1 MRVSAKLGA
10 VCLAL
15 CVVPAACSDLTG
27 VSSLELEQVVTRDG
41 VSFAAQAIPAAILDR
56 LSQHK
61 LVVVGETHLLRE
73 HQEFMAELVQDLHS
87 RGFRQ
92 LLLEFP
98 HMADWLLADFVQD
111 WGLEGWQP
119 PNWAFGLLCTA
130 IRDFNRTLPE
140 EQRIQ
145 VRGIDVNLSDYGGVD
160 DFLALMRTLSEH
172 LSDPGPLD
180 AFLAAQHDP
189 PEVHEE
195 ALTALRDNLQ
205 ARRSELIVLWGSY
218 WYDTV
223 AEMVDVELV
232 SVTVRAIRDDD
243 YDQSVKTRENEMKRL
258 ADVRLAGYAHRTL
271 LNAGGNHAQKERLK
285 GTEQEWLGDYL
296 VHRSASVGGS
306 SIVLAFVAAKIV
318 SGSTVQ
324 YDILDDSADDELF
337 RLMYERW
344 PEEIVFMP
352 LDDPMFT
359 TSGVKMNFEGQ
370 IHRGAPK
377 RHYDVF
383 LQYPLAHR
391 VLLP

>member
-1 MRVSAKLGA
+1 MRAEAKLS
-10 VCLAL
+10 VFCFAL
-15 CVVPAACSDLTG
+15 FALPAGCSDLTG
-27 VSSLELEQVVTRDG
+27 VSSLELEQVVARDG
-41 VSFAAQAIPAAILDR
+41 VSFAAESIPIGVLDR
-56 LSQHK
+56 LAQHK
-61 LVVVGETHLLRE
+61 LVVVGETHLIRE
-73 HQEFMAELVQDLHS
+73 HQEFMAELVQELHS

-119 PNWAFGLLCTA
+119 PTWSFGLLCTA

-140 EQRIQ
+140 DQRIQ
-145 VRGIDVNLSDYGGVD
+145 VRGIDVNLSDYGGLN

-172 LSDPGPLD
+172 LSDPGPID
-180 AFLAAQHDP
+180 AFLSAQHHP

-195 ALTALRDNLQ
+195 ALTGLRDDLQ
-205 ARRSELIVLWGSY
+205 ARRTELIDAWGSY

-232 SVTVRAIRDDD
+232 SVTVRAIREDD
-243 YDQSVKTRENEMKRL
+243 YDQSVKTREKEMKRL

-271 LNAGGNHAQKERLK
+271 LNVGGNHAQKERLK

-296 VHRSASVGGS
+296 VHRSAEVGGS
-306 SIVLAFVAAKIV
+306 SIVLGFVAAKV
-318 SGSTVQ
+318 VLGSAVQ
-324 YDILDDSADDELF
+324 YDILDDSPEDEIF
-337 RLMYERW
+337 RLMYETW
-344 PEEIVFMP
+344 PEQIVFMP
-352 LDDPMFT
+352 LDDPIFA

-370 IHRGAPK
+370 IHRSSPK

-383 LQYPLAHR
+383 VQYPLAHR
-391 VLLP
+391 VPLP

>member
-1 MRVSAKLGA
+1 MRRVAKLSV
-10 VCLAL
+10 VCFAL
-15 CVVPAACSDLTG
+15 FVVPAGCSELTG
-27 VSSLELEQVVTRDG
+27 VSSLELEQVVARDG
-41 VSFAAQAIPAAILDR
+41 VSFAAESIPIGVLDR
-56 LSQHK
+56 LAQHK
-61 LVVVGETHLLRE
+61 LVVVGETHLIRE

-119 PNWAFGLLCTA
+119 PPWSFGLLATA
-130 IRDFNRTLPE
+130 IRDFNRTRPE
-140 EQRIQ
+140 DQRIQ

-160 DFLALMRTLSEH
+160 DFLAVTRALSDH
-172 LSDPGPLD
+172 LSDPGPID
-180 AFLAAQHDP
+180 AFLAAQHFP

-195 ALTALRDNLQ
+195 ALTALRDDLE
-205 ARRSELIVLWGSY
+205 ARRTELIAAWGSY

-232 SVTVRAIRDDD
+232 SVTVRAMRDDD

-258 ADVRLAGYAHRTL
+258 ADVRLAGYAQRTL
-271 LNAGGNHAQKERLK
+271 LNVGGNHAQKERLK

-296 VHRSASVGGS
+296 VHRSTSVGGT
-306 SIVLAFVAAKIV
+306 SIVLGFVAAKIL

-324 YDILDDSADDELF
+324 YDILDDSPEDEIF
-337 RLMYERW
+337 RLMYESW
-344 PEEIVFMP
+344 PQHIVFMP
-352 LDDPMFT
+352 LDDPMFAT
-359 TSGVKMNFEGQ
+359 GGVKMNFEGQ

-377 RHYDVF
+377 RYYDAF

-391 VLLP
+391 IQLP